1 MLTLETRRA
10 TLDDAG
16 AIARLAMELGYDC
29 DEASMR
35 RRILGIRSEADH
47 AIFVG
52 ALGSDMIV
60 GWIHLEVRRGVLAD
74 PFVEITG
81 FVVGAQHRRI
91 GVGKALMQRA
101 HDWSEQLGIGQMRV
115 RTQPHRREAIAFY
128 EQLGYARLK
137 EQRVFVRDKAVD
149 PPSTGTVTL
158 TD

>member
-10 TLDDAG
+10 ILADAG

-29 DEASMR
+29 DESTMR

-52 ALGSDMIV
+52 AIGSEMVV

-91 GVGKALMQRA
+91 GVGRALMQRA
-101 HDWSEQLGIGQMRV
+101 HDWSEQAGIGQVRV

-128 EQLGYARLK
+128 ETLGYVRIK
-137 EQRVFVRDKAVD
+137 DQRVLVRDKVVD
-149 PPSTGTVTL
+149 PPPTGTVTL
-158 TD
+158 DD